1 MKKILLSGLTTLAL
15 LPSLA
20 AAPALENLLPAETIA
35 VVAAPDYPAAEKN
48 FDAGAV
54 GQLWNSREMKAFREK
69 FEDGFTENVLGSIE
83 KRYGIDVEAFEEL
96 AAGPVALG
104 IVAPSAA
111 GQDPGMLFLMDAG
124 KKTFTL
130 GRSSRVWNVTG
141 RRPAARA
148 AARQLGRSSSPR

>member
-69 FEDGFTENVLGSIE
+69 WGGEDSES
-83 KRYGIDVEAFEEL
+83 
-96 AAGPVALG
+96 
-104 IVAPSAA
+104 
-111 GQDPGMLFLMDAG
+111 
-124 KKTFTL
+124 
-130 GRSSRVWNVTG
+130 
-141 RRPAARA
+141 ARA
-148 AARQLGRSSSPR
+148 AKRRTRRRRKR